1 MAPGLN
7 NLRLRPGEG
16 LGMSSW
22 SSILECDR
30 ISAEAE
36 AVGHATRTLH
46 RVAAQWAR
54 IPCSRFLYDGAIGE
68 T

>member
-7 NLRLRPGEG
+7 SLRLPPDEG

-22 SSILECDR
+22 SSILECVR
-30 ISAEAE
+30 VAA
-36 AVGHATRTLH
+36 RTEH
-46 RVAAQWAR
+46 RVAAQCAP
-54 IPCSRFLYDGAIGE
+54 ITCSRLLYDGAIGE